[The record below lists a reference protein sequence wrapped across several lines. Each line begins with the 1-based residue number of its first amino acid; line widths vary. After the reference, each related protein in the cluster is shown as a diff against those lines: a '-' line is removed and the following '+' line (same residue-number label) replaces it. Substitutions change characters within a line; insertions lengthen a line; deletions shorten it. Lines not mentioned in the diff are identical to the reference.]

1 MKHLI
6 EYFQNMKIEF
16 TEESLQNLD
25 EIAQYIYDETQSKNI
40 TSKHIRKLRPF
51 IKASLIDF
59 PKLGRPAEEF
69 GINIRKLIYQ
79 RYCILYIIQEKGIDI
94 ITIYRENLP
103 NI

>member
-6 EYFQNMKIEF
+6 EFFPNMKIEF

-25 EIAQYIYDETQSKNI
+25 DIAHYLFEETKSKAI
-40 TSKHIRKLRPF
+40 TAKHIRKLRAF

-69 GINIRKLIYQ
+69 GKNIRKLVYQ
-79 RYCILYIIQEKGIDI
+79 RYCILYIIEQEHIDI
-94 ITIYRENLP
+94 ITIYKENLP
-103 NI
+103 KI

>member
-25 EIAQYIYDETQSKNI
+25 EIAQYIYDETHSKNI
-40 TSKHIRKLRPF
+40 TSKHIRKLRAF
-51 IKASLIDF
+51 IKASLVDF

-69 GINIRKLIYQ
+69 GRNIRKLVYQ

-94 ITIYRENLP
+94 VTIYRENLP